1 MNTNSPPYYTFHG
14 NTSFTPSSSTKAEC
28 FAILTA
34 LLICPPKS
42 TINIYTDSQNSDA
55 EAKKGLDVQPIF
67 INPKFVPDATISSFW
82 DYIGT
87 IDRDIRKFSKTITDA
102 QTFDSFTHNTK
113 LQDTFSH
120 HKLSDINWPVT
131 QAWLKHNE
139 TSDTPINCKV
149 EDDTISHLGFCS
161 SVLPELN
168 RIIKD
173 FKANLYTKI
182 SLHADHRR
190 MTFFLNQDLNT
201 SPLLRPISDKSHP
214 TYCCI
219 TSFQNSSS
227 PRGPHQQTYQSIQH
241 HKTTSNRINVTTANQ
256 IIFRHLV
263 QTYRRYETM
272 GTGGGYHYLEEETPQ
287 ETMSPTD

>member
-1 MNTNSPPYYTFHG
+1 MGFGWVKMNTNSPPYTFH
-14 NTSFTPSSSTKAEC
+14 A
-28 FAILTA
+28 
-34 LLICPPKS
+34 
-42 TINIYTDSQNSDA
+42 DA

-82 DYIGT
+82 DSIGT

-139 TSDTPINCKV
+139 TSDC
-149 EDDTISHLGFCS
+149 
-161 SVLPELN
+161 
-168 RIIKD
+168 
-173 FKANLYTKI
+173 
-182 SLHADHRR
+182 
-190 MTFFLNQDLNT
+190 
-201 SPLLRPISDKSHP
+201 

-219 TSFQNSSS
+219 TSFHNSSS
-227 PRGPHQQTYQSIQH
+227 PRGPHQQTHQSIQH